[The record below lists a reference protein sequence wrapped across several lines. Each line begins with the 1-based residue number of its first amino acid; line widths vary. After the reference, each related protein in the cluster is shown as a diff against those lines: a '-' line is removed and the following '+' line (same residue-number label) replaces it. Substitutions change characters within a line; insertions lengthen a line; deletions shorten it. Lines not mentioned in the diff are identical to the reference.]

1 MLPLILTGF
10 AGVALGVVVMRLLQA
25 TPVTRGDQEIVSSTV
40 ASTDGEPDTPK
51 TNLLG
56 RYSRNQLTFGGAGA
70 LALVAVAILS
80 FRSGG
85 ESALTASAV
94 SSPAAGA
101 GAPALDDVDTMIS
114 RLEARLQKEP
124 NNGEGFRMLGWS
136 LQNTGKPAEAVMA
149 YGKAAKLLPGR
160 ADVHAGYGEALVAVA
175 KDVVTPEAK
184 EQFDKAISID
194 PNEPRA
200 RFFASLYKAQNGDE
214 RAALSEWIALSN
226 SAAPDQPWQ
235 ADVHQ
240 RITKIASKLGV
251 NIAGQL
257 KPLAT
262 PALTMPALSGTSGG
276 PDAAAVKAAGALSE
290 PERASMINNMVDGLA
305 AKLQAN
311 PGDFDG
317 WVKLI
322 RSRMVLKDAAKAKDD
337 LGMARKA
344 FASDPQKLSQ
354 INALASE
361 LGL

>member
-1 MLPLILTGF
+1 MLPLILTGL
-10 AGVALGVVVMRLLQA
+10 AGVALGVVVMRLMQA
-25 TPVTRGDQEIVSSTV
+25 KPVARGDQENISDTA
-40 ASTDGEPDTPK
+40 ASTEGETETPK
-51 TNLLG
+51 IGLLG

-70 LALVAVAILS
+70 LALIAVAILS

-85 ESALTASAV
+85 DAAPITAIA
-94 SSPAAGA
+94 PAPGATA

-226 SAAPDQPWQ
+226 SSAPDQPWQ

-240 RITKIASKLGV
+240 RVAKIASKLGV

-257 KPLAT
+257 KPLAAPST
-262 PALTMPALSGTSGG
+262 TMPAPTGSSGG
-276 PDAAAVKAAGALSE
+276 PDAATVKAASALSE

-344 FASDPQKLSQ
+344 FASDPQKLGQ